1 MRRRRLA
8 TIAVLLVAI
17 AAIAAGCGSDSSSSS
32 STPAPTPGQSKASVY
47 NDPALFILGEAALPG
62 GYVLDPSNTG
72 AITNA
77 DSVKGRGD
85 AYRRNVASWG
95 RISGYGTGWRPDSAD
110 IQGPLQ
116 IQSFASTYE
125 TEGGAIDAFAQGITE
140 LEQAW
145 TMVDSSV
152 KVGDE
157 VRFATRDLD
166 STAGPITLYMVA
178 WRSGQVHGTLALT
191 WERDRGSLDEAI
203 AYAEKQQERI
213 EQSIRDGIPTE

>member
-1 MRRRRLA
+1 MRRRHLA
-8 TIAVLLVAI
+8 TVAVLLVTI

-32 STPAPTPGQSKASVY
+32 RSPAPTPGQAKASVY
-47 NDPALFILGEAALPG
+47 NDPALFILGEDALPG

-77 DSVKGRGD
+77 DAVKGRDD

-95 RISGYGTGWRPDSAD
+95 RISGYGTGWRPDAAD

-125 TEGGAIDAFAQGITE
+125 TEGGAIDAFAQGISE
-140 LEQAW
+140 LQQEW
-145 TMVDSSV
+145 KLEDSSA

-157 VRFATRDLD
+157 ARFASRELE
-166 STAGPITLYMVA
+166 SANGPITIYMVV

-191 WERDRGSLDEAI
+191 WERDRGSLDEAVT
-203 AYAEKQQERI
+203 YAGKQQERI